1 MLTNIG
7 IGGIQYCAM
16 KEDLESAKS
25 LTDLSYTQTK
35 IADYSNSIRHP
46 RFDINFSTKYNQELI
61 DAYQSRIIPKRR
73 KQRMLP
79 NIIGKESFF
88 QKHTLKIKNSFSKK

>member
-1 MLTNIG
+1 
-7 IGGIQYCAM
+7 M
-16 KEDLESAKS
+16 KEDLESAKL

-35 IADYSNSIRHP
+35 IADCSNSIRHP

-79 NIIGKESFF
+79 NIIGKELQEIKFEITENISIY
-88 QKHTLKIKNSFSKK
+88 TLLIFKLMTL

>member
-1 MLTNIG
+1 
-7 IGGIQYCAM
+7 M
-16 KEDLESAKS
+16 KEDLEAAKL
-25 LTDLSYTQTK
+25 LTDLSYTETK

-61 DAYQSRIIPKRR
+61 DSYQSRIIPKRR

-79 NIIGKESFF
+79 NIIGKEF
-88 QKHTLKIKNSFSKK
+88 QEK